1 MCQLPGTGLSH
12 ADLLLAFSGPQV
24 LGRQTRS
31 KQLHGSPRNR
41 GALQQAPQP
50 QPCSNELLPTPVP
63 PTPSLSQKM
72 TTVFVQLL
80 RTRSLAASGPAN
92 PAGNAPVRPTG
103 SAFKAFAETPLPAAA
118 LRAGP
123 ATPHH
128 PPPLGRPHLDSAQSP
143 PRRGAP
149 CHTQEDLGSSKEA
162 AWPDL
167 HSCHSPVPTDSHSA
181 HPLTC
186 LRPCPDV
193 PSGPS
198 CHPG

>member
-1 MCQLPGTGLSH
+1 MCPVCLPQPAGPTRQGPWARSLLRGCRSTWPECTEPRRGQLLRSVQPPRPFTRLPGSARQAPAVCQLPGTGLSH

-41 GALQQAPQP
+41 GAVQQAPQP

-103 SAFKAFAETPLPAAA
+103 SAF
-118 LRAGP
+118 
-123 ATPHH
+123 
-128 PPPLGRPHLDSAQSP
+128 
-143 PRRGAP
+143 
-149 CHTQEDLGSSKEA
+149 
-162 AWPDL
+162 
-167 HSCHSPVPTDSHSA
+167 
-181 HPLTC
+181 
-186 LRPCPDV
+186 
-193 PSGPS
+193 
-198 CHPG
+198 